1 LNKYLKFWEWFLSRS
16 EYIYAQLET
25 NVDDIALEITEH
37 VKKVHEDIEF
47 EIPFEL
53 VKEKRILILSA
64 DGDEVL
70 FPIVEELVESAPV
83 IPTWDIVAFRPRLHQ
98 KNQIID
104 LDGIT
109 MDYFDIYFKW
119 EIDNNQLILD
129 VYIKNFDGSD
139 NRYVHLYFLLLDSL
153 IGEYD
158 SVKIIKETRIYPL
171 VEKTNDLIQ
180 FPKLLGIVDELIKQ
194 R

>member
-1 LNKYLKFWEWFLSRS
+1 MNKYLKFWEWFLSRS